1 MFVPLEI
8 KANDV
13 SILKLLNGKPNT
25 QKLAETEKLSDSST
39 SLGIKGFSEEGEIL
53 FTYENK
59 AQNLSQTFGMGLRFY
74 QAHVARKTLTS
85 EEQATYESLPWNST
99 SDATVLPRRL
109 SSLGPEGAYNLRAEY
124 EGPNMT
130 Q

>member
-25 QKLAETEKLSDSST
+25 QTLAETEKLSDSST
-39 SLGIKGFSEEGEIL
+39 SLGIKGFSEDGEIL

-59 AQNLSQTFGMGLRFY
+59 AQNLS
-74 QAHVARKTLTS
+74 
-85 EEQATYESLPWNST
+85 
-99 SDATVLPRRL
+99 
-109 SSLGPEGAYNLRAEY
+109 
-124 EGPNMT
+124 
-130 Q
+130 